1 MRTTDPLF
9 NVTFVRIMEQH
20 PCLYAFD
27 SSDYNNRAVQEKAW
41 ESVAKEV
48 KESVTDCKERWK
60 NIRGCFTRYLKSVN
74 TPGIG
79 GKKQPYYLAEPL
91 NFLLQYTKSRKPLG
105 EYFSQCDPPML
116 SLEPTVKLEENG
128 TSDLRDEDGS
138 ASLSQDGF
146 SYDQEDV
153 RHDQDDV
160 RHDREFAPPAQK
172 RFKLS
177 REHVAESSYE
187 SSQRQDV
194 LDNLSYNKALRDE
207 KKSEESDL
215 AFLTSLLTDMKEMSR
230 SQKRR
235 FKIGILDLAG
245 RLLDEQPSASLEGVT
260 PASSGS
266 SSPAPVNSKS

>member
-9 NVTFVRIMEQH
+9 NVTFVRTMEQH

-41 ESVAKEV
+41 ESVANEV

-60 NIRGCFTRYLKSVN
+60 NIRGCYTRYLKSLS
-74 TPGIG
+74 TPGVG

-91 NFLLQYTKSRKPLG
+91 NFLLHYTKTRKNL
-105 EYFSQCDPPML
+105 EYFSHCEPPL
-116 SLEPTVKLEENG
+116 VSLEPTVKLEENG
-128 TSDLRDEDGS
+128 TSDDHRDDDGS

-146 SYDQEDV
+146 TYEQDVSQSPDIRQE
-153 RHDQDDV
+153 H
-160 RHDREFAPPAQK
+160 EFAPPAQK
-172 RFKLS
+172 RVKHT
-177 REHVAESSYE
+177 RELIGETSFEGSH
-187 SSQRQDV
+187 RQHAM
-194 LDNLSYNKALRDE
+194 DNLSYNKELREE

-230 SQKRR
+230 SQKRK

-245 RLLDEQPSASLEGVT
+245 RILDEQPPCQDGLTS
-260 PASSGS
+260 ASSGS
-266 SSPAPVNSKS
+266 SSPAVNIKNCQ